1 MLAVQSRNEE
11 LIAFILEQ
19 SANPFFYDCLSKTA
33 LDYAN
38 FLNDDRKNEIVRQI
52 AVAQGQWREQI
63 ENEADLLADQRSFPE
78 HCTQFIEQVNGNI
91 I

>member
-1 MLAVQSRNEE
+1 MLAFESCNEE
-11 LIAFILEQ
+11 LIKFILEQ
-19 SANPFFYDCLSKTA
+19 SANPFYYDCLNKTA

-63 ENEADLLADQRSFPE
+63 ENEADLLADQRTFPDHRTE
-78 HCTQFIEQVNGNI
+78 FIEQKI
-91 I
+91 P